1 MASERVRRRHVRA
14 NCRDNKVTTDGTSWR
29 MFCAFEL
36 PESLRAR
43 INQHSQRVRDAVPE
57 AAASWGRAE
66 NIHLTV
72 KFFGNVDQQRVAAI
86 SAAAASVVKEFS
98 PIQIEVGKTGVF
110 PRPSRPQ
117 VLWIGIDDPSYA
129 LANLHKQLENQ
140 FAREGF
146 PKEDRAFRPH
156 LTIARIRRPHD
167 SDRLAAAH
175 LGTEFSSV
183 AIELSELVLFRS
195 ELSSKG
201 SKYTAISRH
210 RLEH

>member
-1 MASERVRRRHVRA
+1 
-14 NCRDNKVTTDGTSWR
+14 

-43 INQHSQRVRDAVPE
+43 INQHSQRVREAVPE
-57 AAASWGRAE
+57 AAASWSRAE
-66 NIHLTV
+66 NIHLTM
-72 KFFGNVDQQRVAAI
+72 KFFGNVDQQRVPVI
-86 SAAAASVVKEFS
+86 SAAAARVVREFS
-98 PIQIEVGKTGVF
+98 QIQIAVGKTGVF

-117 VLWIGIDDPSYA
+117 VLWIGIDDPSRA
-129 LANLHKQLENQ
+129 LASLHKELENQ

-156 LTIARIRRPHD
+156 LTIARIRKPD
-167 SDRLAAAH
+167 NSNRLAEVH

-201 SKYTAISRH
+201 SKYTAISTH

>member
-1 MASERVRRRHVRA
+1 M
-14 NCRDNKVTTDGTSWR
+14 NTDVTDQTRESRWR
-29 MFCAFEL
+29 LFCAFEL
-36 PESLRAR
+36 PDSLRAQMA
-43 INQHSQRVRDAVPE
+43 QHSERVREAVPE
-57 AAASWGRAE
+57 AAASWSRPE

-72 KFFGNVDQQRVAAI
+72 KFFGNVDQQRVTVI
-86 SAAAASVVKEFS
+86 SPAAARVVKEFP

-117 VLWIGIDDPSYA
+117 VLWIGIDDASGA
-129 LANLHKQLENQ
+129 LATLHKQLEDE

-156 LTIARIRRPHD
+156 LTIARIRKPHN
-167 SDRLAAAH
+167 SDRLAEAH
-175 LGTEFSSV
+175 LGMEFSSV
-183 AIELSELVLFRS
+183 ALELSELILFRS

-201 SKYTAISRH
+201 SKYTPISRH